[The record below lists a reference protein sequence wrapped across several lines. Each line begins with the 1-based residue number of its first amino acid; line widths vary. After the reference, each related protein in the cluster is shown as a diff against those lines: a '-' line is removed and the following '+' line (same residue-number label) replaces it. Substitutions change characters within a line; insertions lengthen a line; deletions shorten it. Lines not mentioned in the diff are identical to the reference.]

1 MDKDGSKMAKK
12 CYTHLN
18 KASITIINQQATI
31 SLYTKRSHLCHTIP
45 GDHKKKLKNLKK
57 N

>member
-45 GDHKKKLKNLKK
+45 GDHKKKPKNF
-57 N
+57 